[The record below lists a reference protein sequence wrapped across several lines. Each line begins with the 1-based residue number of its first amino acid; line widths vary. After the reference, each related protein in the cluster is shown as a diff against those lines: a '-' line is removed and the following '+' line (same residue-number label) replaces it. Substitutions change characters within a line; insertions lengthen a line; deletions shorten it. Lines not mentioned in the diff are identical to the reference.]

1 VYRIIAIRYI
11 GTYISMRDLLGWL
24 AEELMIY
31 RITSHLV
38 NNIGWRTM

>member
-11 GTYISMRDLLGWL
+11 STHISMRDLLGWL
-24 AEELMIY
+24 AEELVID

-38 NNIGWRTM
+38 DNIGRRAV